1 MEIIRKV
8 VNGADLVDIID
19 IPDSFVNKKLEVLVF
34 PFEENKQ
41 KRKNKKDLAGIL
53 AEYANKDL
61 IEKEKDIWYKE
72 AKEE

>member
-8 VNGADLVDIID
+8 VNGADLVDIIE